1 MFKFKLNRSPQ
12 AYLLLALA
20 FVAAGSMLLIL
31 GALTAVAPELV
42 VRLTPLILVG
52 VVMLS
57 AGFVTKPA
65 VNQRLSRL
73 WLAAIVVTAT
83 LWPSY
88 MAVRVGGLPS
98 IDLRKIVF
106 GLSVLVFFY
115 QCMARPVLSRSW
127 QTLAPG
133 AKWMC
138 WAVAGYGLLR
148 FVSAVESDAPIAA
161 FLAVAWEWVYYYI
174 PFFFVLFLMRDEAS
188 RPLFVRFVCLLS
200 LAVLLFAIYER
211 ISGAN
216 PLVRLAPV
224 SNDSAELTAA
234 LNLSRLRDGVFRA
247 QATFEHPLMLAEF
260 ATIVAAFAF
269 GLVLNGRAVGVRL
282 SGAVVFLASSASA
295 VLSGSRIAFVSLAI
309 VVAAVSLA
317 TMVRARGVRKVTAA
331 IATRLFVLLTIAAL
345 AAMAVPLLQNLLLGR
360 TATEASS
367 SSARVQMLKDG
378 IPAMLGSPFFGKG
391 YGQAVHEA
399 GVYGTGGLL
408 TLDNYLLTVGID
420 AGVPALL
427 IFISI
432 FILPAWMAFKRI
444 TEEEGPEQP
453 FLISA
458 MAALIGLLAVRMILS
473 IPYNLVFAF
482 VIAALVVGAIP
493 RKQSSHGKAVR

>member
-1 MFKFKLNRSPQ
+1 MSKFKPTRSLQ
-12 AYLLLALA
+12 GYLLLALGFA
-20 FVAAGSMLLIL
+20 AAGFGLLIL
-31 GALTAVAPELV
+31 GALTAAAPELV

-57 AGFVTKPA
+57 AGFVTTTT
-65 VNQRLSRL
+65 VDQRLLRV
-73 WLAAIVVTAT
+73 WLAAVVVAAT

-88 MAVRVGGLPS
+88 MAIRVGGLPS

-115 QCMARPVLSRSW
+115 QCIARPILSRSW
-127 QTLAPG
+127 RELAPG

-138 WAVAGYGLLR
+138 WAVAIYGLLR
-148 FVSAVESDAPIAA
+148 FVSAFLSPAPVAS

-174 PFFFVLFLMRDEAS
+174 PFFFVLFLMRDEES
-188 RPLFVRFVCLLS
+188 RHLFVRFVCLLS
-200 LAVLLFAIYER
+200 LAVLAFAIYER

-216 PLVRLAPV
+216 PLLRFAPV
-224 SNDSAELTAA
+224 SNDLGELGTA
-234 LNLSRLRDGVFRA
+234 LTMSRLRDGVFRA

-260 ATIVAAFAF
+260 AAIVAAFSF
-269 GLVLNGRAVGVRL
+269 GKVLNGRSAWERL
-282 SGAVVFLASSASA
+282 YGFVVFLASSAA
-295 VLSGSRIAFVSLAI
+295 AMLSGSRIAFVSLAA
-309 VVAAVSLA
+309 VVVAVSLA
-317 TMVRARGVRKVTAA
+317 TMVRARGPRKITTA
-331 IATRLFVLLTIAAL
+331 IATRLFVLLSIAAL

-378 IPAMLGSPFFGKG
+378 IPAMLDAPFFGKG
-391 YGQAVHEA
+391 FGRATLEA
-399 GVYGTGGLL
+399 GVFGSGGIL
-408 TLDNYLLTVGID
+408 TLDNYFLNVGID

-427 IFISI
+427 IFISL
-432 FILPAWMAFKRI
+432 FMLPAWMAFKRI

-453 FLISA
+453 FLIA
-458 MAALIGLLAVRMILS
+458 GMAALIGLLAVRMILS
-473 IPYNLVFAF
+473 IPYNLVFVF

-493 RKQSSHGKAVR
+493 RKQLSYGQSR